1 MTAIQRRITFWA
13 VLVAFLLIGLVYGL
27 WPRAVLVDLIT
38 LERGELRVSIDEEGE
53 TRVRDVFTLSAPV
66 AGRVRRIEL
75 DPSDE
80 VIAHETIIAEIEPI
94 DPEFLD
100 TRSTAQAEA
109 GVEAAKAAKT
119 LAQASVEEAKA
130 ELEFAQAELERN
142 RKLFKENTVSER
154 TLDEAERSFKT
165 RSAAL
170 GTARAM
176 LQMRIFELEHARAQL
191 MTPIDTMDQHGLC
204 HCIPIRAPVN
214 GRILQVLHENEGV
227 VPAGQAL
234 VDIGDPGSLEIVVDL
249 LSSDAV
255 KVRAGQPVII
265 EEWGGEGELEGQ
277 VRRVEPFGFTKV
289 SALGIEEQRVNVI
302 IDFNSPAEQW
312 SRLGHGYQ
320 VEVKIV
326 IWEGKDVIKL
336 PLTSL
341 FRDNERWAVYREE
354 NGRAQ
359 LQYIELGRRTG
370 LEAEIIEGISTGDR
384 IVAYPSDRV
393 TEAVR
398 ISPRN
403 LE

>member
-13 VLVAFLLIGLVYGL
+13 VLIAFLMIGLVYGL
-27 WPRAVLVDLIT
+27 WPRAVLVDLLT

-75 DPSDE
+75 DPGDE
-80 VIAHETIIAEIEPI
+80 VIANETIIAEIEPI

-100 TRSTAQAEA
+100 PRSTAQAEA

-119 LAQASVEEAKA
+119 LAEASVQEAKA
-130 ELEFAQAELERN
+130 ELEFAEAELQRN
-142 RKLFKENTVSER
+142 RKLFNEHTVAER
-154 TLDEAERSFKT
+154 TLDDAERTFKT

-191 MTPIDTMDQHGLC
+191 MTPIDTQDQHGLC

-214 GRILQVLHENEGV
+214 GRILQVLHENAGV
-227 VPAGQAL
+227 VRAGEAL
-234 VDIGDPGSLEIVVDL
+234 VDIGDPTALEIVVDL

-255 KVRAGQPVII
+255 KVRSGQTVII
-265 EEWGGEGELEGQ
+265 EEWGGEGELKGQ

-302 IDFNSPAEQW
+302 IDFNTPAEQW
-312 SRLGHGYQ
+312 ARLGHGYQ

-326 IWEGKDVIKL
+326 IWEGTDVLKL
-336 PLTSL
+336 PLTAL
-341 FRDNERWAVYREE
+341 FRDNERWAVYKEE

-359 LQYIELGRRTG
+359 LRYIQLGRRTG
-370 LEAEIIEGISTGDR
+370 LEAKIIDGLEVGDQV
-384 IVAYPSDRV
+384 VAYPSDRV
-393 TEAVR
+393 MDKVR
-398 ISPRN
+398 ISVRN
-403 LE
+403 P

>member
-1 MTAIQRRITFWA
+1 MTAIQRRITFWS
-13 VLVAFLLIGLVYGL
+13 VLVAFLLFGLVYGL

-38 LERGELRVSIDEEGE
+38 LDRGKLRVTIDEEGE

-75 DPSDE
+75 DPGDE
-80 VIAHETIIAEIEPI
+80 VIANETIIAEIEPI

-100 TRSTAQAEA
+100 PRSTAQAEA
-109 GVEAAKAAKT
+109 GVEAAKAART
-119 LAQASVEEAKA
+119 LAQATVQEAKA

-154 TLDEAERSFKT
+154 TLDDAERTFKT

-191 MTPIDTMDQHGLC
+191 MTPIDTQDQHGLC

-227 VPAGQAL
+227 VPAGKSL
-234 VDIGDPGSLEIVVDL
+234 VDIGDPKALEIVVDL

-255 KVRAGQPVII
+255 KVRAGQPVLI
-265 EEWGGEGELEGQ
+265 EEWGGEGDLEGR

-302 IDFNSPAEQW
+302 IDFNSPIEQW

-326 IWEGKDVIKL
+326 IWEGKDLIKL
-336 PLTSL
+336 PLTAL
-341 FRDNERWAVYREE
+341 FRDNERWAVYMEE
-354 NGRAQ
+354 DGRAK

-370 LEAEIIEGISTGDR
+370 LEAEIIEGLEVGDR
-384 IVAYPSDRV
+384 VVAYPSDRV
-393 TEAVR
+393 VNDVR
-398 ISPRN
+398 ISARK
-403 LE
+403 L